1 MALVSKGKEMIEFT
15 VICGL
20 SVVLLMSYFI
30 AMVVVLKTHFK
41 ITWREIIVEIAFK
54 RSAGT
59 YLFYVTAI
67 YFFVA
72 MYAVFVEP
80 TFRLEYV
87 QVAWL
92 VVCSLPLW
100 IPPLAK
106 FLRMKTVWQ

>member
-1 MALVSKGKEMIEFT
+1 MIEFT

-30 AMVVVLKTHFK
+30 AMVIVLKKHFN
-41 ITWREIIVEIAFK
+41 ITWREIIIEVAFK
-54 RSAGT
+54 RNTGT

-72 MYAVFVEP
+72 MYGVFVEP
-80 TFRLEYV
+80 YTRLEYI
-87 QVAWL
+87 QMAWL
-92 VVCSLPLW
+92 FVCSLPLW

-106 FLRMKTVWQ
+106 FLRMKTVWQD

>member
-1 MALVSKGKEMIEFT
+1 MIEFT

-41 ITWREIIVEIAFK
+41 ITWWEIVKEVAFK
-54 RSAGT
+54 RNAGT
-59 YLFYVTAI
+59 YLFYCSAI

-87 QVAWL
+87 QVVWL

-100 IPPLAK
+100 IPPLAR
-106 FLRMKTVWQ
+106 FLNMRVLWK